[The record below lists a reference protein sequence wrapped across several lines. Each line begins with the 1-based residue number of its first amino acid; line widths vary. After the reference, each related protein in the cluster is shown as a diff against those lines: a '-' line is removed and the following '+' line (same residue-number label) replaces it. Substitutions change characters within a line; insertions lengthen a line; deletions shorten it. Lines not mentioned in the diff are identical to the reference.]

1 MKGQWLGTFSDSQGG
16 GTILV
21 NIDECETY
29 YQGVA
34 YTHPNNRA
42 LPSAAAFF
50 RTKNKDAKCQFRS
63 DALQPIDP
71 ATSTIISWESIK
83 DKFDKNIVFSKY
95 ADVTVSYDGAA
106 LTLSWSTDL
115 GFTAN
120 CVLPRSKA
128 GEPSELPAKQSD
140 WNEFKRYVSDLKGK
154 RYLFRGQGKP
164 HRLRTSFHRTGRA
177 DLWRFR
183 REDLE
188 VLRKHLSAKTR
199 HVFNFEIPDEF
210 GAFLNLIQHHGY
222 PTPLLDWSFS
232 PFVAAF
238 FAYRRISNDAA
249 AKADV
254 NERVRIFVFDQ
265 EQWKA
270 DFQQILLLLF
280 PAEHLS
286 IGEFMAIEN
295 ERMIPQQ
302 AASTVTSLDD
312 IESYIRSKETETKR
326 YLSAIDL
333 PVCERREV
341 VRDLRY
347 MGITAGSLFPGLDGA
362 CEELADRNFEM

>member
-1 MKGQWLGTFSDSQGG
+1 MNGQWLGSFSDPEGG

-21 NIDECETY
+21 NIDERETY

-34 YTHPNNRA
+34 YTHPSDHA

-50 RTKNKDAKCQFRS
+50 KTENKDTKCKFRTLG
-63 DALQPIDP
+63 LQPIDP
-71 ATSTIISWESIK
+71 ATSAIISWEAIK
-83 DKFDKNIVFSKY
+83 DKYDKNIVFSKH
-95 ADVTVSYDGAA
+95 ADVTVSCDGAA
-106 LTLSWSTDL
+106 LTLSWGTDQ
-115 GFTAN
+115 GFTGN

-128 GEPSELPAKQSD
+128 GEPSELDAEQRD
-140 WNEFKRYVSDLKGK
+140 WDGFKKYVSALKGK

-164 HRLRTSFHRTGRA
+164 YRLRTSFHRTGRA

-183 REDLE
+183 NEDVE
-188 VLRKHLSAKTR
+188 VLRKHLSAKTK
-199 HVFNFEIPDEF
+199 HVFNLEIPDEF

-222 PTPLLDWSFS
+222 PTPLLDWTLS

-238 FAYRRISNDAA
+238 FAYRRISNGDA
-249 AKADV
+249 AKAGP

-280 PAEHLS
+280 PGQHLS
-286 IGEFMAIEN
+286 IGEFLAIEN

-312 IESYIRSKETETKR
+312 IESYIKSKETETKK
-326 YLSAIDL
+326 YLWAIDL
-333 PVCERREV
+333 PVHERREV
-341 VRDLRY
+341 VRELRY

-362 CEELADRNFEM
+362 CEELTDRNFEI